1 MCDHYDRYFPED
13 KEQRELNLKKQMEA
27 LKPIQPSFQQ
37 VYEEINHLKNK
48 IKQLENSLPKLKK

>member
-13 KEQRELNLKKQMEA
+13 KEQRELNCKKQMEA
-27 LKPIQPSFQQ
+27 LKPIQSSFQQ

-48 IKQLENSLPKLKK
+48 IKQLENSLPKL

>member
-13 KEQRELNLKKQMEA
+13 REQRELNWKKQMEA

-37 VYEEINHLKNK
+37 VYEEINYLKSK
-48 IKQLENSLPKLKK
+48 IKQLESSLPKFKK